1 MRNIK
6 WLLFLFEDK
15 EKEKLYKILDFDT
28 MKDLSY
34 VLGVNHQ
41 VVSNYFHQLIKPRGI
56 LNNCYIYQFKI
67 N

>member
-15 EKEKLYKILDFDT
+15 EKTKLYKILDFNT

-34 VLGVNHQ
+34 VLGMKNQ
-41 VVSNYFHQLIKPRGI
+41 VVSNYFHNLIKPRDV
-56 LNNCYIYQFKI
+56 LNYCYIYQFKI